1 MATAASAWS
10 GISGQV
16 PCKRSEQLLH
26 WLFGLARTA
35 LRWTCIGLTVPLL
48 LERLPE
54 MGDGERALL
63 ITAFMLCIGAA
74 VRLLLPAAEAV
85 RDRS

>member
-1 MATAASAWS
+1 MATTVS
-10 GISGQV
+10 G
-16 PCKRSEQLLH
+16 PCKRVEQLIRCL
-26 WLFGLARTA
+26 LGLARTA
-35 LRWTCIGLTVPLL
+35 LGWAFIGLTVPLP

-74 VRLLLPAAEAV
+74 VGLLLPTVEAV

>member
-1 MATAASAWS
+1 MATAASALS
-10 GISGQV
+10 GIAGQV
-16 PCKRSEQLLH
+16 PRKRSEQLLH

-35 LRWTCIGLTVPLL
+35 LGWAFIGLTVPLP

-63 ITAFMLCIGAA
+63 IAAFMLCIGAA
-74 VRLLLPAAEAV
+74 VGLLLPTVDAV